1 MGFAHHQAIIVHPF
15 IIAQHSM
22 AIRRRTLIV
31 GATLLAA
38 LGEAQDAPNLSANN
52 TFRVLADEAWEELES
67 DAIHFKGNF
76 RLIGPQWSVHA
87 DEATVFG
94 SLYEPRRFVADG
106 SPALIAVQ
114 KSRSKGHI
122 TGRGDH
128 IEYLRS
134 DDSVEITGAAAV
146 FDQGHTMTSSML
158 RWDLLTDAISAG
170 GADGIRMVIDAKKD

>member
-1 MGFAHHQAIIVHPF
+1 
-15 IIAQHSM
+15 M
-22 AIRRRTLIV
+22 AIRRRTLV
-31 GATLLAA
+31 FGATLLSA
-38 LGEAQDAPNLSANN
+38 LGEAQEALNLSAND

-87 DEATVFG
+87 DEATMFG

-106 SPALIAVQ
+106 SPALIVVQ
-114 KSRSKGHI
+114 KSRSNGHI
-122 TGRGDH
+122 TGRGEH

-134 DDSVEITGAAAV
+134 EDSVEITGAATV
-146 FDQGHTMTSSML
+146 VDRGDTVTSSML

-170 GADGIRMVIDAKKD
+170 GADGVRMVIDAKKN